1 MGAESGV
8 RRRVKGLSE
17 GEFRQRFGTE
27 AQCRAAL
34 FSLRWGKGWA
44 CPGCGHAGYAE
55 LKGRAVYQCNRCKRQ
70 VGLTAGTVF
79 HWTKLPLTVWF
90 LAIYH
95 LTQSKGGMSSVELA
109 RRLGTRQPTAWLIK
123 HKLMAAMA
131 AREAEKPKLAG
142 RVEMD
147 DAYLG
152 GQRAGGKRGRG
163 AAGKTPFVAAV
174 ETTAERKPRRL
185 RLTVVKGFRKKEIAT
200 LAKRDLAAGSNVV
213 TDGLSCWTAVSEA
226 GCDHFPMV
234 TGSGPNAAKWV
245 PFTPAP
251 SVTALAARSEPQ
263 GRLGQHRAR
272 QHQDGTRRHLP
283 SRQRQAR
290 PALPDQLR
298 LALVW
303 GFGCQALNVGIVFL
317 PVSSSSRWRQPSRGL
332 VHDVPR
338 GARPLAR
345 IIAPQAC
352 IRRTRGDPD
361 HDAAMR
367 IGGEAPGRRAHSSTR
382 HESHRKARV
391 TATSDRHRQPAGE
404 PWAGRETVSG
414 VPLRPSPL
422 TPPDGGR
429 HRPASRRWSPNAT
442 AR

>member
-147 DAYLG
+147 DAIDGRAVDPVPQGMAVPRRGHRLG

-163 AAGKTPFVAAV
+163 AAA
-174 ETTAERKPRRL
+174 RRRSWRRSRPRPSASR
-185 RLTVVKGFRKKEIAT
+185 
-200 LAKRDLAAGSNVV
+200 
-213 TDGLSCWTAVSEA
+213 A
-226 GCDHFPMV
+226 GC
-234 TGSGPNAAKWV
+234 G
-245 PFTPAP
+245 
-251 SVTALAARSEPQ
+251 
-263 GRLGQHRAR
+263 
-272 QHQDGTRRHLP
+272 
-283 SRQRQAR
+283 
-290 PALPDQLR
+290 
-298 LALVW
+298 
-303 GFGCQALNVGIVFL
+303 
-317 PVSSSSRWRQPSRGL
+317 
-332 VHDVPR
+332 
-338 GARPLAR
+338 
-345 IIAPQAC
+345 
-352 IRRTRGDPD
+352 
-361 HDAAMR
+361 
-367 IGGEAPGRRAHSSTR
+367 
-382 HESHRKARV
+382 
-391 TATSDRHRQPAGE
+391 
-404 PWAGRETVSG
+404 
-414 VPLRPSPL
+414 
-422 TPPDGGR
+422 
-429 HRPASRRWSPNAT
+429 
-442 AR
+442 